1 MMQKTVRFSAI
12 AAMTLHLSVAIL
24 ISVAHYNVAQAQDN
38 PKLNRTAAACGNE
51 LRNKCGG
58 GVAGTQLGLGG
69 GDVLHCFRKV
79 QATLPARCAALAR
92 NVVRHCD
99 ADANRLCQGVV
110 TGLTGNIVGCLTMAR
125 NAVSPRCNAALDAAF
140 LR

>member
-1 MMQKTVRFSAI
+1 MI
-12 AAMTLHLSVAIL
+12 MTARWLLVAIL